1 MCPLAPKRDKLRQDS
16 DFLSKCSSGP
26 PSASL
31 LSSTKYTDNEV
42 ALNIFNRDHSQAFT
56 TYLRREQCRR
66 LSLSCKSPLEGTH
79 PKCVLQSGQPTEI
92 FNDSTTIQSFD
103 CLKRSCFRSNFSQS
117 HKLFSL
123 HSFQSPSA
131 AHFLRSTVPHPRT
144 STKLKARITFQLTF
158 ELQKA

>member
-1 MCPLAPKRDKLRQDS
+1 MHNMPTSAQTGQAPPRFRFPQNVRAAL
-16 DFLSKCSSGP
+16 

-31 LSSTKYTDNEV
+31 LSSTKHTDNEV

-117 HKLFSL
+117 HQLFSL
-123 HSFQSPSA
+123 HSSRVCPQPRIFSVRRFQIPE
-131 AHFLRSTVPHPRT
+131 HRRNLR
-144 STKLKARITFQLTF
+144 L
-158 ELQKA
+158 E